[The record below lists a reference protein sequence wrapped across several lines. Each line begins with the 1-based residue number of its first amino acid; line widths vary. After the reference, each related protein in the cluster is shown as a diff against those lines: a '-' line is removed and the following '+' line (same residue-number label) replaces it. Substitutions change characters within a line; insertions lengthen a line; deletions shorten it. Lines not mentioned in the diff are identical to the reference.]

1 MSMNDFV
8 GCVRIPMS
16 HANVRAQGGK
26 ILDPQWYTLGDTE
39 GEILVGV
46 DIVENGAFAIS
57 CRFTSCT
64 ALYSVVQRCML
75 CVTPIYTRYIHLY
88 TPHVHDMYTI
98 HTPNAPAY
106 ILYSPICTPP
116 YAPIYAR

>member
-64 ALYSVVQRCML
+64 ALYSVVQRCTALYAL
-75 CVTPIYTRYIHLY
+75 CDPYIHPLHTPIYATCTR
-88 TPHVHDMYTI
+88 HVHHTYT
-98 HTPNAPAY
+98 
-106 ILYSPICTPP
+106 
-116 YAPIYAR
+116 